1 MFARPPGERA
11 SDHAGQYCRCQR
23 HVLRYWQM
31 SKTITIR
38 LTEDLASWLDQA
50 SKQSGIPKGR
60 IVREQLER
68 ARRSGKSPSFMR
80 LAGTVE
86 GARDLSA
93 RKGFSRS

>member
-1 MFARPPGERA
+1 
-11 SDHAGQYCRCQR
+11 
-23 HVLRYWQM
+23 M

-68 ARRSGKSPSFMR
+68 ARSSGKGASFMR
-80 LAGTVE
+80 LAGTVQ